1 MRKSIWLGGAALV
14 LACGGSAQAQSLRPD
29 QAAFREIYREMV
41 ETNTTRSVGSCTELA
56 EKVETRLLAAGLPRG
71 DVRVVP
77 SPVDPRWGSLTAV
90 FRGSDARAKPILLLA
105 HIDVV
110 EANRA
115 DWERDPFTLVEEN
128 GVFYGR
134 GSSDDKAQA
143 AVWVDSFIRFRQAGF
158 KPRRDIKMALTC
170 GEETPE
176 TFNGVEWLLE
186 NARELVDAEFALNEG
201 AGGLADAAGARIAL
215 NVQAGQKVYQDF
227 RLELSGPGGHSSLPV
242 ADNVIYRLSAA
253 ALHVRDH
260 GFKVELNDANRGY
273 FTGMAPIVGGEAGAA
288 MRAVVNDPGDAAA
301 IATLARNPSWNSMLR
316 TTCVATTVQG
326 GHAPNALPQRAAVNV
341 NCRMF
346 PGRPVE
352 EIRAELE
359 RVIADPG
366 IKVSVVPPESPTPP
380 APRLTERIMGPVRQ
394 AAAKAWPGVPV
405 IPVLSP
411 GATDGRFLTAA
422 GIPTYGVTG
431 FFHSPGGPNAH
442 GLNEHISVRSLME
455 GRDFLHDLVQIY
467 ALQK

>member
-1 MRKSIWLGGAALV
+1 MRTSISLAAML
-14 LACGGSAQAQSLRPD
+14 LACAGAAQAQTPRPD

-41 ETNTTRSVGSCTELA
+41 ETNTTRSVGSCTALA
-56 EKVETRLLAAGLPRG
+56 EKVEKRLLDAGLPRA
-71 DVRVVP
+71 DVRVVA

-90 FRGSDARAKPILLLA
+90 FRGSDPKAKAMLLLA

-115 DWERDPFTLVEEN
+115 DWVRDPFTLVEEN

-143 AVWVDSFIRFRQAGF
+143 AVWVDSFIRFRKAGF

-176 TFNGVEWLLE
+176 TFNGVEWLLA

-201 AGGLADAAGARIAL
+201 AGGLLDANGARVAL
-215 NVQAGQKVYQDF
+215 NVQGGQKVYQDF
-227 RLELSGPGGHSSLPV
+227 KLEASGPGGHSSLPSR
-242 ADNVIYRLSAA
+242 DNVIYRLSAA
-253 ALHVRDH
+253 ALRIGDH
-260 GFKVELNDANRGY
+260 NFPVELNDANRGY
-273 FTGMAPIVGGEAGAA
+273 FTGMADLVGGEAGAA
-288 MRAVVNDPGDAAA
+288 MRAVVKDPNDTAAV
-301 IATLARNPSWNSMLR
+301 ATLSKNLSWNSMLR

-326 GHAPNALPQRAAVNV
+326 GHAPNALPQRVAINV

-346 PGRPVE
+346 PGHPVE
-352 EIRAELE
+352 EIRAQLE
-359 RVIADPG
+359 RVVADPQV
-366 IKVSVVPPESPTPP
+366 KVTVVPPESPTPP
-380 APRLTERIMGPVRQ
+380 APRLTERVMDPIRK

-431 FFHSPGGPNAH
+431 FFHSPTGPNAH